1 MLGPAAHPIAKG
13 FGWFIAWEMK
23 KPRAMK
29 IARGFVFAPPSLVF
43 LQRLDEMRVA
53 QQLHAFHQR
62 LDPVFVALTFGV
74 SP

>member
-1 MLGPAAHPIAKG
+1 
-13 FGWFIAWEMK
+13 
-23 KPRAMK
+23 MK